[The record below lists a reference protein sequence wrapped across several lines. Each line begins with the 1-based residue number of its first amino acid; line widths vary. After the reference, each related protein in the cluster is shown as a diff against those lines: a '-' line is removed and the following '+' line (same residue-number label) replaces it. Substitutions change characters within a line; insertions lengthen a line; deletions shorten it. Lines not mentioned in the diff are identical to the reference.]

1 MQYSPRIRSLEAL
14 VSTFAW
20 LMNMQ
25 DSFILISIFILL
37 DAFNFI
43 RALFFPLT
51 SVGDLMEAPSH
62 LLDCVKELGGSW
74 PRHPVSPEGQRASGL
89 LMITEQLRPQSLL
102 PTMMAD
108 A

>member
-1 MQYSPRIRSLEAL
+1 
-14 VSTFAW
+14 
-20 LMNMQ
+20 MNMQ
-25 DSFILISIFILL
+25 ESFILISIFILL

-43 RALFFPLT
+43 RVHFFLLA

-62 LLDCVKELGGSW
+62 LLGCVKELGG
-74 PRHPVSPEGQRASGL
+74 RRASGL

-102 PTMMAD
+102 QTVMTD